1 MKYKQICCS
10 PLNFTSQTN
19 SATLSIMLLN
29 DPFLQWEVQKVFG
42 NANLNFVL
50 GDILL
55 QDLVEYGNPQLPF
68 LYSLR
73 IAMILRKDIGMLS
86 YCLFHIL
93 Q

>member
-10 PLNFTSQTN
+10 LLNFTSQTN
-19 SATLSIMLLN
+19 SATVSIMLLN

-42 NANLNFVL
+42 NTNLHFVL
-50 GDILL
+50 GVILL
-55 QDLVEYGNPQLPF
+55 QDLVEYDNPQLAF

-73 IAMILRKDIGMLS
+73 IAMILSKDIGMVS
-86 YCLFHIL
+86 YCLFHVL